1 MEGRLLPEQEARVEI
16 DAMLRAAG
24 WVIQDY
30 RAMNLRAA
38 DGIAVREFPT
48 ARGPADYLL
57 YVKRKAIG
65 SVEAKKKGKTLRGVE
80 PQGDK
85 YAQGF
90 KQTAAENGLP
100 AWRELLPF
108 HYMSTGSETLFAS
121 RIDPVIKPRE
131 VFSFHR
137 PETLLAWVREEATTR
152 TRLRTM
158 PALDPAGLRDAQ
170 VTAITGLEQSF
181 RADRQRSL
189 VSMTM
194 GAGKTYVAVS
204 EAYRLIRHA
213 GAKRILFLVDRI
225 NLGVQ
230 ARDEFRA
237 YVTPDDGRK
246 LSELYG
252 VQLLTSNQ

>member
-1 MEGRLLPEQEARVEI
+1 MPPSLLLATFLAVTLEGRLLPEQEARVEI
-16 DAMLRAAG
+16 GSMLEAAG
-24 WVIQDY
+24 WVVQDY
-30 RAMNLRAA
+30 RSMNLRAA
-38 DGIAVREFPT
+38 DGVALREFPT

-57 YVKRKAIG
+57 YVRRRAIA

-85 YAQGF
+85 YAHGF
-90 KQTAAENGLP
+90 AETAAKNGLP

-108 HYMSTGSETLFAS
+108 HYMSTGAETLYAS
-121 RIDPVIKPRE
+121 RVDPVIKPRD

-137 PETLLAWVREEATTR
+137 PETLLAWVQEDASTR

-170 VTAITGLEQSF
+170 VRAVTGLEAAF

-194 GAGKTYVAVS
+194 GRRQDLRR
-204 EAYRLIRHA
+204 RLRGLSPDPPCRSQA
-213 GAKRILFLVDRI
+213 DPVPVDRI
-225 NLGVQ
+225 NLGPRRVPRLRHPRRRPQ
-230 ARDEFRA
+230 A
-237 YVTPDDGRK
+237 V
-246 LSELYG
+246 
-252 VQLLTSNQ
+252 